1 MKKNEGEFCVPRSLQ
16 ENLVRRHQQRI
27 DIDNNRSTSA
37 KVPKQYS
44 NEQQQNKKKANKY
57 SIRNDEEETE
67 EASYSHSYP
76 IIIIIIMIIALFVQ
90 GNIYDIP
97 SRFVC
102 FYFASSF

>member
-44 NEQQQNKKKANKY
+44 NEQEQNKKKQTN
-57 SIRNDEEETE
+57 IQLETTKKKQKMLL
-67 EASYSHSYP
+67 
-76 IIIIIIMIIALFVQ
+76 IVIVTRLLLLLL
-90 GNIYDIP
+90 
-97 SRFVC
+97 
-102 FYFASSF
+102 